1 MAGRVGCAGPFRRLQ
16 GLREARSG
24 RPQESILCTCADSAW
39 TQKRSPDTPLQ
50 MPRVH
55 SVPGRGRE
63 GKPES
68 CFDLGGRGNPMQ
80 GKCLLEP
87 VAAAEAGRQ
96 NKDLWRLEQGL
107 RLGVE
112 GRQPGTPASKC
123 ALWFSLGPSRPAP
136 ALCTAQYWPLLRLQ
150 MNLAFFQHHR

>member
-1 MAGRVGCAGPFRRLQ
+1 MAGRVGAQVPLGDSQ
-16 GLREARSG
+16 GLREGQVR
-24 RPQESILCTCADSAW
+24 RQQESILCTCAV
-39 TQKRSPDTPLQ
+39 TLLGLKRGSLPDTPLK

-68 CFDLGGRGNPMQ
+68 CFDLGGRGKNLMQ

-96 NKDLWRLEQGL
+96 KQGFVETGAGLEVG
-107 RLGVE
+107 
-112 GRQPGTPASKC
+112 GRGETACTPALSVHC
-123 ALWFSLGPSRPAP
+123 GS
-136 ALCTAQYWPLLRLQ
+136 
-150 MNLAFFQHHR
+150 H